1 MLVHHSYRL
10 CELTHTTFPVSVESA
25 GQYPAVD
32 LFPVAVSIMR
42 GKVRNL
48 KADVERL
55 RREWLGRR
63 EDDVGEGEKDVEM
76 AGS

>member
-1 MLVHHSYRL
+1 
-10 CELTHTTFPVSVESA
+10 VESA

>member
-1 MLVHHSYRL
+1 M
-10 CELTHTTFPVSVESA
+10 ESA

-32 LFPVAVSIMR
+32 LFPVAVSVMR

-63 EDDVGEGEKDVEM
+63 EDNEGEGEGEKDVEM
-76 AGS
+76 AER

>member
-1 MLVHHSYRL
+1 M
-10 CELTHTTFPVSVESA
+10 ESA

-32 LFPVAVSIMR
+32 LFPVAVSVMR

-76 AGS
+76 AEN